1 MRAGGQ
7 IALEGAGLQGS
18 QFCAGLGQQME
29 WSELKEDSNVMGNLY
44 PVVMAPLV
52 LLVSINFTLPG
63 QKCRVQKSGKFL
75 VVDLLTANS

>member
-1 MRAGGQ
+1 
-7 IALEGAGLQGS
+7 
-18 QFCAGLGQQME
+18 ME